1 MSQSRINKTSSSSS
15 EKKSR
20 ERSREKI
27 NDNKLI
33 KNNVNIIRRNIEN
46 IRNNKTYISLEE
58 SIQKYDSDNLSFL
71 EKNSENQE
79 YKKIIEYI
87 GKTSNITPSEKQ
99 EYFSQL
105 IIDAINTLEKSDVK
119 VDLPQMP
126 YGQHLSDK
134 EFVELFKECVSYA
147 NFHLDC
153 EKLKEIKKKLIADN
167 FNIVK
172 KIFEQGQILKDLL
185 QNAIISILTAESKQ
199 EQEDNFNILKTKNLT
214 LTPFIKL
221 DFNDNKLDKAEFIDT
236 FCSNVYIKHYKKV
249 LKKFIPDFRKYVSSE
264 DKLKE
269 YIKKYF
275 ENHYIYFCELPQN
288 ILALTIHTGNMYLKA
303 SYLREFY
310 NEIGKSPKIIIRQ
323 KIVLNVGHE
332 LTHTLL
338 REINPKMANNFLIKS
353 NNKDNENK
361 KDNCIIFKDKF
372 VSNFHYLDS
381 NESGNI
387 FDHLFFNEY
396 YFDELLEDEAF
407 FFLKIKN
414 IKTIKEYKND
424 LENVINNEKSKKDKS
439 FSEPVNKFKKIEK
452 EPARCIRSKII
463 KVVKVSEAEY
473 NRKIIDSDDE
483 ESDEEL

>member
-1 MSQSRINKTSSSSS
+1 MSQSRVNKSPSSSS
-15 EKKSR
+15 EEKSR
-20 ERSREKI
+20 ERSREKDNI
-27 NDNKLI
+27 DNPNENDY
-33 KNNVNIIRRNIEN
+33 NITRRNFEN
-46 IRNNKTYISLEE
+46 FRNNKTDISLEQ
-58 SIQKYDSDNLSFL
+58 SIQKYDNDNLSFL
-71 EKNSENQE
+71 EKNSENPE
-79 YKKIIEYI
+79 CKKINDYI
-87 GKTSNITPSEKQ
+87 HKTTNVTPLEKQ

-105 IIDAINTLEKSDVK
+105 IIDAINKLEKSNVK
-119 VDLPQMP
+119 VDLPQLP

-153 EKLKEIKKKLIADN
+153 EKIKEIKKNLIADN

-172 KIFEQGQILKDLL
+172 KIFRQVQILKDLL
-185 QNAIISILTAESKQ
+185 QNAIISILTTESKQ
-199 EQEDNFNILKTKNLT
+199 EQEDNFNILKTSNLT
-214 LTPFIKL
+214 LTPLIKL
-221 DFNDNKLDKAEFIDT
+221 DFNDHKLDKVEFIDT
-236 FCSNVYIKHYKKV
+236 FCSNVYIKHYKEV
-249 LKKFIPDFRKYVSSE
+249 LKKFIPDFNKYVNSE
-264 DKLKE
+264 DKLKD

-303 SYLREFY
+303 SYLKEFY
-310 NEIGKSPKIIIRQ
+310 NEIGNGPKIIIRQ
-323 KIVLNVGHE
+323 KIVLNIGHE

-361 KDNCIIFKDKF
+361 KDNCIAFKDKF

-414 IKTIKEYKND
+414 IKTIKEYKNE
-424 LENVINNEKSKKDKS
+424 LEKIINNEKSKKDIS
-439 FSEPVNKFKKIEK
+439 FSGSVNKFKKLEK
-452 EPARCIRSKII
+452 EPPRCIRSKII
-463 KVVKVSEAEY
+463 KVVKVSEDEY
-473 NRKIIDSDDE
+473 NKKKIDNDDE
-483 ESDEEL
+483 ESDEEF